1 MDRRDRHNEI
11 YRVGGHGGFSL
22 LHAAFVANGT
32 TERRGMSREI
42 DDGRTYW
49 VSALWI
55 RARSFAILVVAT
67 IQPYESR
74 MWRPTVDDLAT
85 FASRQNC
92 SNAARAS
99 RNKYSPRTSV
109 QSQDRKRNEKKYVCA
124 EIRALSR
131 ITRFVFV
138 LCFTR

>member
-1 MDRRDRHNEI
+1 
-11 YRVGGHGGFSL
+11 
-22 LHAAFVANGT
+22 
-32 TERRGMSREI
+32 MSREI